1 MTPADSMRL
10 VWIANSIPTTRARID
25 ALLAKKAEINAGAEH
40 SGLVIQDQAVL
51 PNLVAHMHRLG
62 DGLRALHAE
71 HPGDVEIAMAMERYE
86 AACESIALVVV
97 P

>member
-10 VWIANSIPTTRARID
+10 VWIANSIPTMRARID
-25 ALLAKKAEINAGAEH
+25 ALLAKKAEIEEGIEH
-40 SGLVIQDQAVL
+40 NGLVIQDQAAF

-62 DGLRALHAE
+62 DGLRALQGGY
-71 HPGDVEIAMAMERYE
+71 PDDIEIATAMARYE
-86 AACESIALVVV
+86 DAYETLALVVA